1 MSQEQDATLAALQFA
16 LKMEED
22 GKAFYLKASKA
33 SGNPL
38 GAQLF
43 KNLAAEE
50 DIHRKVFEKIYDK
63 IKNKKQWPET
73 KFVADGGKNLK
84 TVFSTAMEKMD
95 KDFTPAQS
103 ELDAV
108 KTGIA
113 MENKTLDYYRER
125 KEKALSSVE
134 QQFFEQ
140 LTMQESQHAH
150 ILEDYYEFYSN
161 PASYYNMKEHLSV
174 DGG

>member
-1 MSQEQDATLAALQFA
+1 MSQEQDATLAGLQIA

-50 DIHRKVFEKIYDK
+50 DIHREVFKKIYNNIKDK
-63 IKNKKQWPET
+63 QQWPET
-73 KFVADGGKNLK
+73 KFLADGGKHLK
-84 TVFSTAMEKMD
+84 TVFAAAMEKMD
-95 KDFTPAQS
+95 KEFSPAQS

-113 MENKTLDYYRER
+113 MENKTLDFYRER
-125 KEKALSSVE
+125 KEKAPSSVE
-134 QQFFEQ
+134 KQFFET
-140 LTMQESQHAH
+140 LSMQESEHARV
-150 ILEDYYEFYSN
+150 LQDYYEFYSN
-161 PASYYNMKEHLSV
+161 PASYYNTKEHLSV

>member
-1 MSQEQDATLAALQFA
+1 MSQEQETTLAGLQVA

-22 GKAFYLKASKA
+22 GKAFYLSASKA

-38 GAQLF
+38 GAKLF

-50 DIHRKVFEKIYDK
+50 DIHRKVFKSIYNK
-63 IKNKKQWPET
+63 IKNKKGWPET
-73 KFVADGGKNLK
+73 KFMVDGGQHLK
-84 TVFSTAMEKMD
+84 TVFAEAMEKMD
-95 KDFTPAQS
+95 KNISPAQS

-108 KTGIA
+108 KTGIT

-125 KEKALSSVE
+125 MEKATSGVEKLFYEELS
-134 QQFFEQ
+134 
-140 LTMQESQHAH
+140 MQESEHSR
-150 ILEDYYEFYSN
+150 ILEDFNEFYN
-161 PASYYNMKEHLSV
+161 DPANYYNMKERSSV